1 MPRRTTIVGFE
12 TQSLEKKRSKEKSFM
27 SSRTIDHSGR
37 DEFRKPPEPVEAVET
52 VLEVVS
58 PVVVTGDDS
67 ESLREVS
74 SDGE

>member
-1 MPRRTTIVGFE
+1 
-12 TQSLEKKRSKEKSFM
+12 M

-37 DEFRKPPEPVEAVET
+37 DEFRKPPEPVVAVET

>member
-1 MPRRTTIVGFE
+1 MYAA
-12 TQSLEKKRSKEKSFM
+12 SSEKSGGSFKTATYIIWASFM

-37 DEFRKPPEPVEAVET
+37 DEFRKPPEPVVAVET

>member
-1 MPRRTTIVGFE
+1 
-12 TQSLEKKRSKEKSFM
+12 M